1 MTTTKI
7 GRRRAPRLAIERQ
20 GRLRGR
26 LSREVTILDL
36 STVGCLIRCDVLLD
50 QGAFLDLEVD
60 LEAAG
65 EPFAAKVRVAEASLE
80 GGPDGPGAA
89 LAGLEFIGLP
99 ARADAR
105 LRLFLEEER
114 RRRQR
119 EDASAR

>member
-1 MTTTKI
+1 MTTTNI
-7 GRRRAPRLAIERQ
+7 GRRRAPRLSIERQ

-36 STVGCLIRCDVLLD
+36 SNVGCLLRCDSLLD
-50 QGAFLDLEVD
+50 QGAILDLEID
-60 LEAAG
+60 LEAQA
-65 EPFAAKVRVAEASLE
+65 EPFVAKVRVAAASLE
-80 GGPDGPGAA
+80 GGPGGPGAA

-105 LRLFLEEER
+105 LRHFLDEER

-119 EDASAR
+119 EDAAAR